1 MDPCIAFHKV
11 LTVEFTLKSV
21 IYFDLQKVRSVT
33 RFSVFSCNSYFPAVS
48 HPGFPAPTVEKLF
61 SPVSEASKLNQPSH
75 LFSQCLFS
83 SASFPCGPHPASAAA
98 IAFPLHACLN
108 PLLKSISFYANRD
121 KPHGLSSQ
129 RLRLA

>member
-48 HPGFPAPTVEKLF
+48 HLVFPAPTVEKLF
-61 SPVSEASKLNQPSH
+61 SPVSEASKLNQ
-75 LFSQCLFS
+75 CLFS
-83 SASFPCGPHPASAAA
+83 SAFFPCGPHPASAAA

-108 PLLKSISFYANRD
+108 PLLESISFYANRD